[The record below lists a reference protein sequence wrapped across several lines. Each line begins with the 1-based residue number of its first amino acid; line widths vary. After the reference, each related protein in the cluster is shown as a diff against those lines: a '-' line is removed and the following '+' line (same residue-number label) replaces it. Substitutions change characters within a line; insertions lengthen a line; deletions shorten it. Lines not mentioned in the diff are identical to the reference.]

1 MLTMKHRNRLEII
14 ALILQNAVEANGA
27 TQKRIMYK
35 AYLSYH
41 HLKSYLVLLRQNEL
55 LFYDEFRRTYKTTE
69 KGERFLNIYY
79 GLNEVVSM
87 TNSIISR

>member
-1 MLTMKHRNRLEII
+1 MKHRNRLEII
-14 ALILQNAVEANGA
+14 ALILQNANENRGS

-41 HLKSYLVLLRQNEL
+41 HLRSYLSLLRENEL
-55 LFYDEFRRTYKTTE
+55 LAYDEELRVYKTTE
-69 KGERFLNIYY
+69 KGLHFLQIYT

-87 TNSIISR
+87 TNSIISP